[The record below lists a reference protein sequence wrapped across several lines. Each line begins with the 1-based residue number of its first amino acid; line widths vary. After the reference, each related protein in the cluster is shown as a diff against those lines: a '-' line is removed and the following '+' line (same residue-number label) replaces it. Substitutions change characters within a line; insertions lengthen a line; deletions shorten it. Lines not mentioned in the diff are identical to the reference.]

1 MSDENN
7 GIVTTIR
14 QCIKCGAIKPVTEF
28 RDYWYARTN
37 VCKACK
43 ATYLRER
50 HESIRMAQK
59 QAALDAYLR
68 KVNHAS

>member
-1 MSDENN
+1 MSDLEE
-7 GIVTTIR
+7 ILAR
-14 QCIKCGAIKPVTEF
+14 QRTCIKCGETKHEREF

-37 VCKACK
+37 ICKACK

-50 HESIRMAQK
+50 REAIRMAQK

-68 KVNHAS
+68 KVKHAG